1 MVAPSRSELLKCF
14 IGSNVVAL
22 GAGTPYLY
30 SFYAP
35 QLLAKCHLPISKLST
50 LSLALSIGSSLL
62 GFMAGMVIDRNI
74 AVSCLVGTVC
84 TFSAYSILYYCYV
97 NELSNMILISCGLVL
112 VGFGSVSGFYAAV
125 KCCTTNFPHHR
136 GTMGAFPVALYAL
149 SGMLFSSFCAK
160 YFGDDIDK
168 VFKFLTIVCS
178 SMIFVGCL
186 TLRILITPKR
196 SRLKKKTPVTDGSTF
211 RASTSS
217 GAEVEA
223 TQPIEIHNDRHDND
237 NSLQSGPSPSAVGV
251 RQDSMSSNSSSSLA
265 SSFQSIWSGRKADSY
280 VWSKELTGSLSFW
293 GWGRVRDEELTQ
305 KPVELPPPTLP
316 LSRGRPSYSST
327 ISGLQAQRR
336 ESNPNAARPD
346 SFKRDDSGFVVFKNS
361 NNDEDPTKSVEVIRA
376 AFANKKMSTWKD
388 NHIIQTIRRPRFIA
402 YFMILAILQGIGQ
415 MYIYSVGFIIQ
426 TQIASIPPNKYKLN
440 PEKIQSI
447 QVSIISILSFLGR
460 LSSGPVS
467 DLLVKK
473 LKAQRIWNVV
483 FASGMLVFASAQML
497 TTSSVG
503 SVLSTTALPKNIT
516 NISFCSAIFGY
527 AFGVLFGTF
536 PPVIADTFGTAGFS
550 TIWGLSTGGGIITV
564 KLFSAI
570 LAADLGKNTEPGES
584 YCAKG
589 AQCYSHTF
597 HIIQIYAICTTLLT
611 LAIIGITYWQK
622 KQNKH
627 SLDNHSHGEFI
638 LTEQDE
644 EEDDERAGRNDEARV

>member
-1 MVAPSRSELLKCF
+1 MAAPSRSELLKCF

-62 GFMAGMVIDRNI
+62 GFIAGIVIDRNI
-74 AVSCLVGTVC
+74 VASCLIGAVC

-97 NELSNMILISCGLVL
+97 NELSNIILISFGLVL

-168 VFKFLTIVCS
+168 VFKFLTIACS

-186 TLRILITPKR
+186 TLRILVIPKR
-196 SRLKKKTPVTDGSTF
+196 SRLKKRTSASDGSTF

-217 GAEVEA
+217 EVET
-223 TQPIEIHNDRHDND
+223 TQPIDINSDRHHNDNY
-237 NSLQSGPSPSAVGV
+237 SQTGPSPSAAGI
-251 RQDSMSSNSSSSLA
+251 RQDSISSNSSSSLA
-265 SSFQSIWSGRKADSY
+265 SSFQSIWSGKKTDSY
-280 VWSKELTGSLSFW
+280 IWSKELTGSLSFW
-293 GWGRVRDEELTQ
+293 GWGRARDEDLTP
-305 KPVELPPPTLP
+305 KPVELPPPALS

-327 ISGLQAQRR
+327 NSGLHSPRR
-336 ESNPNAARPD
+336 ESNPNSAKPD
-346 SFKRDDSGFVVFKNS
+346 SFKRDDSGFVAFKNS
-361 NNDEDPTKSVEVIRA
+361 SNDEDQTKSVEVIRA
-376 AFANKKMSTWKD
+376 SFANKRMSSWKD
-388 NHIIQTIRRPRFIA
+388 NHIIQTIKRPRFIA
-402 YFMILAILQGIGQ
+402 YFLILAILQGIGQ
-415 MYIYSVGFIIQ
+415 MYIYSVGFIIR
-426 TQIASIPPNKYKLN
+426 TQISSIPPNEYKLN

-473 LKAQRIWNVV
+473 LRAQRLWNVV
-483 FASGMLVFASAQML
+483 FASSMMVFASAQML
-497 TTSSVG
+497 NTSSVG
-503 SVLSTTALPKNIT
+503 SVLTSTALPKNIT
-516 NISFCSAIFGY
+516 NISVCSAIFGY

-536 PPVIADTFGTAGFS
+536 PPVIADTFGTEGFS

-570 LAADLGKNTEPGES
+570 LAADLGRNTEPEES
-584 YCAKG
+584 YCTKG

-597 HIIQIYAICTTLLT
+597 HVVQICAISITLLT
-611 LAIIGITYWQK
+611 SAIIGITYWQK
-622 KQNKH
+622 KNNKH
-627 SLDNHSHGEFI
+627 SLDNHSHEEFI
-638 LTEQDE
+638 LTEEDE
-644 EEDDERAGRNDEARV
+644 EEGDERTSRNDEMNV